1 MLPIEQRITELRH
14 RYTLSLPDRFAAIR
28 GAFLGDAMNLPR
40 TDLLRRFHTIAGSA
54 ATFGYDD
61 IAALAADAE
70 CILSA
75 ATLPAVTPGE
85 AAYLT
90 SCMTGLEKA
99 LQRHLGDEHARQQS
113 GQNEERSQ

>member
-1 MLPIEQRITELRH
+1 MLSIEERITELRH

-28 GAFLGDAMNLPR
+28 GAFLDGTLNLPR

-54 ATFGYDD
+54 ATFGYED

-90 SCMTGLEKA
+90 ACVTGLEQA
-99 LQRHLGDEHARQQS
+99 LQRHLG
-113 GQNEERSQ
+113 EERGREQNGRDQ